1 MTFVWLAVALA
12 FAVAEMLTL
21 AFYAVFLVIGGLA
34 AAVAA
39 LLGVSQV
46 GQVVVFCVVSIAG
59 VLAAR
64 PPLMG
69 YLNRNRPPET
79 RSGAQA
85 MIGQQAPVI
94 EEIQPHQPGHVRI
107 AGESWP
113 AISADGSTIP
123 VGSTVMVDGLHQATL
138 VVSLARSATPTPT
151 APTEPT
157 ASAGPTAF
165 TESAVP
171 AAPIESAVPT
181 APAAPSAPAET
192 TPTAESTTEG

>member
-21 AFYAVFLVIGGLA
+21 AFYAVFLVIGGVA

-39 LLGVSQV
+39 LLGVSQL

-85 MIGQQAPVI
+85 MIGQEAPVI
-94 EEIQPHQPGHVRI
+94 EEIQTHQPGHVRI

-113 AISADGSTIP
+113 AVSADGSTIP
-123 VGSTVMVDGLHQATL
+123 VGSTVVVDSLRQATL
-138 VVSLARSATPTPT
+138 VVSLVRGAAPTPSAPS
-151 APTEPT
+151 APTV
-157 ASAGPTAF
+157 A
-165 TESAVP
+165 AVP
-171 AAPIESAVPT
+171 AQPA
-181 APAAPSAPAET
+181 APAAPSAPAEN
-192 TPTAESTTEG
+192 TPTADTTEG

>member
-21 AFYAVFLVIGGLA
+21 AFYAVFLVIAGLA
-34 AAVAA
+34 ASIAA
-39 LLGVSQV
+39 LLGVSQL

-85 MIGQQAPVI
+85 MIGKEVLVI
-94 EEIQPHQPGHVRI
+94 EEIQPHQPGHVRV

-113 AISADGSTIP
+113 AVSADGSTISA
-123 VGSTVMVDGLHQATL
+123 GSTVLVDSLRQATL
-138 VVSLARSATPTPT
+138 VVSLVRGAAAAPT
-151 APTEPT
+151 AP
-157 ASAGPTAF
+157 SGPT
-165 TESAVP
+165 T
-171 AAPIESAVPT
+171 
-181 APAAPSAPAET
+181 PAET
-192 TPTAESTTEG
+192 TPTAETTTEG

>member
-21 AFYAVFLVIGGLA
+21 AFYAVFLVIAGLA

-39 LLGVSQV
+39 VLGVSQV

-64 PPLMG
+64 PPLMA
-69 YLNRNRPPET
+69 YLSRNRPPET

-85 MIGQQAPVI
+85 MIGQEVLVI
-94 EEIQPHQPGHVRI
+94 EEIQPHQPGHVRV

-123 VGSTVMVDGLHQATL
+123 EGSTVVVDSLRQATL
-138 VVSLARSATPTPT
+138 VVRLVRGATPTPT
-151 APTEPT
+151 AAPVPAE
-157 ASAGPTAF
+157 SAPPAAPAT
-165 TESAVP
+165 SAVP
-171 AAPIESAVPT
+171 SGPAVQTAPPVPT
-181 APAAPSAPAET
+181 TPAET
-192 TPTAESTTEG
+192 TPTAETTTEG

>member
-1 MTFVWLAVALA
+1 MTFFWLAVALA

-39 LLGVSQV
+39 LVGVSQV

-85 MIGQQAPVI
+85 MIGQEAPVV
-94 EEIQPHQPGHVRI
+94 EEIQTHQPGHVRI

-113 AISADGSTIP
+113 AISADGSSIP
-123 VGSTVMVDGLHQATL
+123 LGSTVVVDGLRQATL
-138 VVSLARSATPTPT
+138 VVSLVRSATPTPT
-151 APTEPT
+151 AGTAPTP
-157 ASAGPTAF
+157 
-165 TESAVP
+165 SAVP
-171 AAPIESAVPT
+171 AAPSESAVPT
-181 APAAPSAPAET
+181 APAAPAET
-192 TPTAESTTEG
+192 TPTAETTTEG

>member
-94 EEIQPHQPGHVRI
+94 EEIQPHQPGPHRRREL
-107 AGESWP
+107 AGHFRGRQHHPRGQHRHGRRSP
-113 AISADGSTIP
+113 PGDPGGQLGPQRDSDADRP
-123 VGSTVMVDGLHQATL
+123 NRAHR
-138 VVSLARSATPTPT
+138 VSRT
-151 APTEPT
+151 
-157 ASAGPTAF
+157 
-165 TESAVP
+165 
-171 AAPIESAVPT
+171 
-181 APAAPSAPAET
+181 
-192 TPTAESTTEG
+192 